1 MYKKY
6 VYNITIDQQDGSI
19 LENFNINGAKKMKNR
34 HTRYEAGQMSSWEQ
48 EVYRW
53 QYKARGNH
61 FDMQLVIL
69 YSKADTS
76 NRKLIAK
83 GFPELAAA
91 FSDWFY
97 SAGVFDEDLKAT
109 QAILGGEA

>member
-1 MYKKY
+1 M
-6 VYNITIDQQDGSI
+6 T
-19 LENFNINGAKKMKNR
+19 NR
-34 HTRYEAGQMSSWEQ
+34 HTQYNTGQMNHWEE

-53 QYKARGNH
+53 QYKGRGSH

-76 NRKLIAK
+76 NRRRMAA

-91 FSDWFY
+91 YNDWFE
-97 SAGVFDEDLKAT
+97 SKGVFTLEERA
-109 QAILGGEA
+109 